1 MSDPVAELARILP
14 DGWLVGGTVRDR
26 VLGRETADF
35 DVATAG
41 SAGDV
46 ARELGRAA
54 GGFAFELSEAFG
66 AWRIV
71 AHDRTW
77 QVDVL
82 PLNGATI
89 EEDLGR
95 RDLTINAIAAPLG
108 SVGYVDP
115 FGGLDDLAARRL
127 RSVSPVAF
135 ERDPAAH
142 AAPGPPGL
150 RAGLRR
156 GDGHAGAGPG
166 RGARADRRRARARVR

>member
-1 MSDPVAELARILP
+1 MSDPVAELARIVP
-14 DGWLVGGTVRDR
+14 EGWLVGGTVRDR
-26 VLGRETADF
+26 LLGRETADF
-35 DVATAG
+35 DVATMG
-41 SAGDV
+41 SAGEV
-46 ARELGRAA
+46 ASVLGRAA

-71 AHDRTW
+71 AHDRSW

-115 FGGLDDLAARRL
+115 FGGLADLNARRL
-127 RSVSPVAF
+127 RAVSPVAF
-135 ERDPAAH
+135 RARPAARP
-142 AAPGPPGL
+142 APGPPGL
-150 RAGLRR
+150 
-156 GDGHAGAGPG
+156 
-166 RGARADRRRARARVR
+166 